1 MQKANPS
8 DVLIIGGG
16 GSGLRAA
23 IEAKKVAE
31 RVTLISKGEAGRS
44 GSTMQA
50 GCSMIAALPTDPP
63 EAVRVHFQDT
73 LFVGKFLNDEALV
86 EELVTH
92 AGPEILTLEAF
103 GVKLHTKKGGFLLGR
118 GEDAL
123 LPSGIEPDYTGYA
136 FVTRGLSLTLPL
148 AAEARRLGVKIVE
161 RMAVVK
167 LALHNGEISGAFGV
181 DLETGEI
188 LYFPAKAVIL
198 ASGGAG
204 WLYSVTSNGP
214 DLTGDSYA
222 LALEAGATL
231 RDMEFVE
238 FNPCR
243 LLHPKTMETNL
254 PPDLFSFGAVL
265 RNAEGNR
272 FILKYN
278 PQGEEASFREEMPRL
293 LFQEVK
299 EGRGVKGGVYLDATE
314 VPRSVW
320 EERYPFLF
328 QALLQHGLDPR
339 KEFMIVGVRANLF
352 TGGIKVGT
360 GGRTEIP
367 GLFAA
372 GEAIGGL
379 HGAKRFGG
387 NAVAHAIVS
396 GALAGREAALYA
408 KQPGHVPDAP
418 SAPLQVL
425 KRSGSILLADV
436 EERLRRTMWER
447 VGLIRSEGSLLQAK
461 EEIGACR
468 AALLDAAIN
477 SRSEGFHSLT
487 LHTMSLVAEAVILS
501 ALQRKES
508 RGPHFREDHPA
519 PNPAWLG
526 SVEVRRRGSE
536 WEVTFK
542 PKMMKGRDVP
552 EGVNSDPKGLK
563 QEGEPW
569 RLSR

>member
-1 MQKANPS
+1 MRTLRPC
-8 DVLIIGGG
+8 DVLVIGGG

-23 IEAKKVAE
+23 IEAKRDASEVIL
-31 RVTLISKGEAGRS
+31 VSKGEAGRS

-63 EAVRVHFQDT
+63 EAVEVHFKDT
-73 LFVGKFLNDEALV
+73 LFIGKFLNDEALV

-92 AGPEILTLEAF
+92 AGPEILKLEGF
-103 GVKLHTKKGGFLLGR
+103 GVKIHTKKGGFLLGR
-118 GEDAL
+118 GEDAI
-123 LPSGIEPDYTGYA
+123 LPSGIEPDYTGYEFA
-136 FVTRGLSLTLPL
+136 TRGFSLTLPL
-148 AAEARRLGVKIVE
+148 AAEARRSGVKVVE
-161 RMAVVK
+161 RVAVVK
-167 LALHNGEISGAFGV
+167 LALHDGEICGAFGV
-181 DLETGEI
+181 DIETGEV
-188 LYFPAKAVIL
+188 LLFPAKAVIL

-222 LALEAGATL
+222 LALEAGTTL

-265 RNAEGNR
+265 RNAGGDR
-272 FILKYN
+272 FILKHN

-293 LFQEVK
+293 LFLEVE
-299 EGRGVKGGVYLDATE
+299 EGRGIKGGVYLDATE
-314 VPRSVW
+314 VPLSVW

-328 QALLQHGLDPR
+328 QALLQHGADPR
-339 KEFMIVGVRANLF
+339 KDFLIVGVRANLF
-352 TGGIKVGT
+352 AGGVKVGT

-396 GALAGREAALYA
+396 GALTGREAALYA
-408 KQPGHVPDAP
+408 KQKGQVPDAP
-418 SAPLQVL
+418 SNAPPKFL
-425 KRSGSILLADV
+425 KRSGSITLADV

-447 VGLIRSEGSLLQAK
+447 VGLIRSEGSLLKAR
-461 EEIGACR
+461 EEIGSCR
-468 AALLDAAIN
+468 AALEDSAID
-477 SRSEGFHSLT
+477 SRSDWSRHLT
-487 LHTMSLVAEAVILS
+487 LHSMSLVAEAVALS
-501 ALQRKES
+501 ALKRKES
-508 RGPHFREDHPA
+508 RGSHYREDRPKMDKA
-519 PNPAWLG
+519 YLG
-526 SVEVRRRGSE
+526 SVEVKKTGSGLD
-536 WEVTFK
+536 VTFK
-542 PKMMKGRDVP
+542 PKER
-552 EGVNSDPKGLK
+552 
-563 QEGEPW
+563 
-569 RLSR
+569 